1 MRRWL
6 LWLPLSVLTVLVLA
20 AGAALLAR
28 TQIAETAA
36 RALLE
41 RRGFPEAELTVIT
54 LTSERL
60 ELTDVDLGP
69 GAPKAARLSVGYTLS
84 GLLDGR
90 VDQLEVDGPR
100 LTVDLDAQQPVGG
113 VLDALP
119 ADAPADAP
127 DGPSDDT
134 GPATTPRLPDNLPTV
149 LLRNAAI
156 EVRDAQASVQL
167 SLTGRIDRREGETR
181 GTLRGQV
188 RTPHTTADVSLDAR
202 RLSFDPRLFVE
213 VTGRSNLARLPW
225 PEDLPHKPAAGRAD
239 FALTGELQFPGPGS
253 ALTLDNLIR
262 PASRLALQVSVE
274 DLELPGLARGVTA
287 RTSLRLAVSD
297 RALVLRLSEPATLG
311 TDGVETARLNALGLP
326 EEAAQLLARLRT
338 VSLSPWTG
346 GHELLEVH
354 AIDQPS
360 GSSGDA
366 AWRWNGQVSLQ
377 AAGAQMDAAELRVR
391 AGADGT
397 LSDAF
402 GLRAARVEL
411 LEAQARGLAYGPH
424 RIDSA
429 SFNGR
434 ATAKPGGVTLDGA
447 LDVDGLSLD
456 AGQRRIDDVRLS
468 APLSLRYTTAG
479 TRVTLAEPAGVTLPE
494 LPDTRPVV
502 LNTPVKLSVTGLEAT
517 AAAGQVQGSLKIDP
531 GTLDASLL
539 RQDAADLGASL
550 TPGPISF
557 SLESLAPLKAR
568 IAFEGGRLRVP
579 GERIAAS
586 EVSAEFKQGYGNP
599 VALITLG
606 HLTHGGDPAML
617 APSLMW
623 MQLHATDDQGW
634 RVVGQQIVKGT
645 DIRLPFAARTDADA
659 RNGEATVGPID
670 ATFAKDGLQPG
681 RLSPWL
687 GTSVSDV
694 EGQLGL
700 RGAIAWTPAG
710 LTSSATLALTEL
722 GFAADAASVSGLT
735 GTVFFDSLTPPDT
748 PASQRLTASTVTAG
762 VPLEDV
768 EIVFDLDSSDGAPV
782 LHLARAG
789 GTLAEGQIFVR
800 DAELRAGAGTNRLT
814 VQVRGISMRRL
825 VGLLEVEGLQADGTL
840 AGDIPLR
847 LGPEGLQ
854 IDQGKLGAVDKG
866 RIQVEFGA
874 AQDTLASQG
883 QSVNLMVRALKDF
896 RYDILS
902 LTVTRPASGDLAL
915 GITMQGNNPD
925 VLDGYPFKFNINL
938 TGDLEPILAALQT
951 GRRLTTDLLQ
961 RALENRGMD
970 DLKVQ

>member
-6 LWLPLSVLTVLVLA
+6 LWLPLSLLTVIVLA

-28 TQIAETAA
+28 AEIAETAA

-41 RRGFPEAELTVIT
+41 RRGFPDAQLTVIT

-69 GAPKAARLSVGYTLS
+69 GAPKAARISVGYTLT

-90 VDQLEVDGPR
+90 IDQLEVDGPQI
-100 LTVDLDAQQPVGG
+100 TVDLDAQQPLGG
-113 VLDALP
+113 VLDAL
-119 ADAPADAP
+119 AAGAP
-127 DGPSDDT
+127 DGAPARA
-134 GPATTPRLPDNLPTV
+134 GPATAPRLPDNLPTV
-149 LLRNAAI
+149 LLRNAAV
-156 EVRDAQASVQL
+156 EVRDAQTSVQL

-181 GTLRGQV
+181 GTLHGQV

-202 RLSFDPRLFVE
+202 RLSFDPKLFVE
-213 VTGRSNLARLPW
+213 VAGRSDLARLPW
-225 PEDLPHKPAAGRAD
+225 PEGLPHRPATGQAN
-239 FALTGELQFPGPGS
+239 FALTGELQLPGPGS

-262 PASRLALQVSVE
+262 PASRLALQLSVE
-274 DLELPGLARGVTA
+274 DLELPGLARGVAA
-287 RTSLRLAVSD
+287 RSNLRLAVSD
-297 RALVLRLSEPATLG
+297 GALVLRLSEPATLS

-326 EEAAQLLARLRT
+326 DAAAQLLARFRT

-346 GHELLEVH
+346 GQELLEVH

-360 GSSGDA
+360 GSTGDA

-391 AGADGT
+391 TGANGT
-397 LSDAF
+397 LADDL
-402 GLRAARVEL
+402 GLQVARIEL
-411 LEAQARGLAYGPH
+411 LEAQARQLTYGPH
-424 RIDSA
+424 RIDRA

-434 ATAKPGGVTLDGA
+434 ATAKPGGATLDGA
-447 LDVDGLSLD
+447 LDLDGLSIA
-456 AGQRRIDDVRLS
+456 AGARRIDDIRVS
-468 APLSLRYTTAG
+468 APLAVRYTTAG
-479 TRVTLAEPAGVTLPE
+479 TRVTLADVAEVTLPA

-502 LNTPVKLSVTGLEAT
+502 LATPLKLSVSDLEAT
-517 AAAGQVQGSLKIDP
+517 AAAGQVQGTLRVDP
-531 GTLDASLL
+531 GTLDATLL
-539 RQDAADLGASL
+539 RQDGADLAADFA
-550 TPGPISF
+550 PGPVTF

-568 IAFEGGRLRVP
+568 VAFEGGRLQVP
-579 GERIAAS
+579 GERIAAR

-606 HLTHGGDPAML
+606 HLTHGAEPAAL
-617 APSLMW
+617 APSLLW

-681 RLSPWL
+681 RISPWL
-687 GTSVSDV
+687 ADKVANA

-710 LTSSATLALTEL
+710 VTSSATLALTDL
-722 GFAADAASVSGLT
+722 GFAADAVTVSGLT

-748 PASQRLTASTVTAG
+748 PANQRLTASSVTAG

-768 EIVFDLDSSDGAPV
+768 EIVFDLDSSEGAPV
-782 LHLARAG
+782 LRLSRAG
-789 GTLAEGQIFVR
+789 GTLADGEIFVR
-800 DAELRAGAGTNRLT
+800 DAELRVGAETNRLT
-814 VQVRGISMRRL
+814 VQIRGISMRRL

-970 DLKVQ
+970 DVEVQ

>member
-1 MRRWL
+1 
-6 LWLPLSVLTVLVLA
+6 
-20 AGAALLAR
+20 
-28 TQIAETAA
+28 
-36 RALLE
+36 
-41 RRGFPEAELTVIT
+41 
-54 LTSERL
+54 
-60 ELTDVDLGP
+60 
-69 GAPKAARLSVGYTLS
+69 
-84 GLLDGR
+84 
-90 VDQLEVDGPR
+90 
-100 LTVDLDAQQPVGG
+100 
-113 VLDALP
+113 
-119 ADAPADAP
+119 
-127 DGPSDDT
+127 
-134 GPATTPRLPDNLPTV
+134 
-149 LLRNAAI
+149 
-156 EVRDAQASVQL
+156 
-167 SLTGRIDRREGETR
+167 
-181 GTLRGQV
+181 
-188 RTPHTTADVSLDAR
+188 
-202 RLSFDPRLFVE
+202 
-213 VTGRSNLARLPW
+213 
-225 PEDLPHKPAAGRAD
+225 
-239 FALTGELQFPGPGS
+239 
-253 ALTLDNLIR
+253 
-262 PASRLALQVSVE
+262 
-274 DLELPGLARGVTA
+274 
-287 RTSLRLAVSD
+287 
-297 RALVLRLSEPATLG
+297 
-311 TDGVETARLNALGLP
+311 
-326 EEAAQLLARLRT
+326 
-338 VSLSPWTG
+338 
-346 GHELLEVH
+346 LLEVH
-354 AIDQPS
+354 AIDRPS

-366 AWRWNGQVSLQ
+366 AWRWNGQLSLQ

-391 AGADGT
+391 AGANGT
-397 LSDAF
+397 LADDL
-402 GLRAARVEL
+402 GLEVARIEL
-411 LEAQARGLAYGPH
+411 LEAQARQLTYGPH
-424 RIDSA
+424 RLDRA

-447 LDVDGLSLD
+447 LDLDGLSIA
-456 AGQRRIDDVRLS
+456 AGPRRIDDIRVS
-468 APLSLRYTTAG
+468 APLAVRYTPAG
-479 TRVTLAEPAGVTLPE
+479 TRVTLSDPAKLTLPE
-494 LPDTRPVV
+494 VPDTRPVV
-502 LNTPVKLSVTGLEAT
+502 LSTPLELSLSKLEAT
-517 AAAGQVQGSLKIDP
+517 AAAGQVQGALRVDP
-531 GTLDASLL
+531 GTLDATLL
-539 RQDAADLGASL
+539 RQDGTDLAASFA
-550 TPGPISF
+550 PGPIAF
-557 SLESLAPLKAR
+557 TLESLAPLKAR
-568 IAFEGGRLRVP
+568 VAFEGGQLQVP
-579 GERIAAS
+579 GERIAAR

-606 HLTHGGDPAML
+606 HLTHGADPAAL
-617 APSLMW
+617 APSLLW
-623 MQLHATDDQGW
+623 MQLHATGDQGW

-687 GTSVSDV
+687 GTRVANV

-700 RGAIAWTPAG
+700 RAAIAWTPAG
-710 LTSSATLALTEL
+710 LTSSATLALTDL

-748 PASQRLTASTVTAG
+748 AANQRLTASSVTAG

-789 GTLAEGQIFVR
+789 GTLAQGEIFVR
-800 DAELRAGAGTNRLT
+800 DAELRAGTGTNRLT

-970 DLKVQ
+970 NVEVQ